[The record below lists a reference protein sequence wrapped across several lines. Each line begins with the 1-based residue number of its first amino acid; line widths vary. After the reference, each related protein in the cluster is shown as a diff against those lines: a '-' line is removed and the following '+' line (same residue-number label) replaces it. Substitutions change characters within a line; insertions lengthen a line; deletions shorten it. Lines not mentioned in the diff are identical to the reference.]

1 MESTSVDKLA
11 KQGHAVATKASDT
24 VTDFKQGAPTLRKAS
39 RQAQAIGKRGRSALS
54 DITSRAR
61 NAAADATDPIIAY
74 TKKNPAIAL
83 ALAAIAGALLFTVAK
98 ANARRSD

>member
-11 KQGHAVATKASDT
+11 KQGHAVAAKASDM
-24 VTDFKQGAPTLRKAS
+24 VTDLKDGAPIFRKAA
-39 RQAQAIGKRGRSALS
+39 RQAQAVGKRGSSALG
-54 DITSRAR
+54 DITSQAR
-61 NAAADATDPIIAY
+61 DAATDATDSIIAY
-74 TKKNPAIAL
+74 TKKNPVIAL